1 MTDAREYRGEDL
13 VAFALGCSFSWE
25 AELQSAGLAPRHVE
39 MGRNVPMYRTVVP
52 NEPSGPFG
60 GNLVVSMRPYRPK
73 DVGRVAEITGRY
85 PGAHGAP
92 LCWGEEGIRQLG
104 ISASMG
110 TPDFGDAVDIREG
123 EVPVFWACGVSTQCA
138 LESAGGAVPL
148 ALTHAPGH
156 MCVLSLRDDE
166 LVEASSQ
173 AATV

>member
-1 MTDAREYRGEDL
+1 MLVNGERALLLHNRSTVLDAY
-13 VAFALGCSFSWE
+13 
-25 AELQSAGLAPRHVE
+25 
-39 MGRNVPMYRTVVP
+39 
-52 NEPSGPFG
+52 
-60 GNLVVSMRPYRPK
+60 
-73 DVGRVAEITGRY
+73 
-85 PGAHGAP
+85 
-92 LCWGEEGIRQLG
+92 EEGIRQLG

-110 TPDFGDAVDIREG
+110 APDFGDAVDIREG

-173 AATV
+173 AATE